1 MDKQCN
7 LCGYLYTPD
16 PYDFFLLD
24 TEIVIAGKTMNLCP
38 LCLGEFRDWWNH
50 KMESRNMK

>member
-1 MDKQCN
+1 MDKQCD

-16 PYDFFLLD
+16 PYNSLLYD
-24 TEIVIAGKTMNLCP
+24 VKIEVCGKTMSLCP

-50 KMESRNMK
+50 KMESRE

>member
-1 MDKQCN
+1 MDKQCD

-16 PYDFFLLD
+16 PYDTLFYD
-24 TEIVIAGKTMNLCP
+24 VKIEVCGKTMSLCP

-50 KMESRNMK
+50 KMESRDME